1 VPQFSVP
8 CVVYRG
14 GTSRGLFFHH
24 KDLPHDQNLQKII
37 FLSGIDAYN
46 PSQIDGLGSG
56 TSHTSKVVVIAPSQE
71 PGVDVNYTFVQVGI
85 GEPVAD
91 SKGTCGNLMAAVG
104 AFAVDEGLVRV
115 PFAGTGQ
122 VVVSVFDTNI
132 RKRLRL
138 TVPVEDGKAKTGGDY
153 LMPGVV
159 RPGAK
164 YSVNILNPGGGKTGQ
179 TLPLGATY
187 PLETLAKT
195 YQATFVD
202 IVNPIIF
209 ISARSLGLEGTEPN
223 SELGLNQALLAEL
236 ENIRRAGAVAAGMA
250 ENLEAAAL
258 SQAIPKIA
266 LVSEP
271 RDYLTPS
278 NRLIKAEEVDIVAK
292 MLSMGRVHRTFT
304 GSGLY
309 ALAAALLLQGT
320 IPNRLGT
327 ANPGTQEQLIRIG
340 HAEGVVEVR
349 VSLTK
354 NGKDIA
360 SVGMDRSVRR
370 IMKGELFI
378 PGAVEMASARL

>member
-1 VPQFSVP
+1 MPQFSVP
-8 CVVYRG
+8 CAVYRG
-14 GTSRGLFFHH
+14 GTSRGLFFHQ
-24 KDLPHDQNLQKII
+24 KDLPADKRLQKQI
-37 FLSGIDAYN
+37 FMAGIDAYN

-56 TSHTSKVVVIAPSQE
+56 TSHTSKVVVIAPSRE

-91 SKGTCGNLMAAVG
+91 SKGTCGNLMAAAG
-104 AFAVDEGLVRV
+104 AFAVDEGLAPV
-115 PFAGTGQ
+115 PFAGADQ
-122 VVVSVFDTNI
+122 VEVSVFDTNI

-153 LMPGVV
+153 FMPGVA

-164 YSVNILNPGGGKTGQ
+164 YSVNILNPGGGKTGE
-179 TLPLGATY
+179 TLPLGVTY
-187 PLETLAKT
+187 PLETQAKT
-195 YQATFVD
+195 YQVSFVD

-209 ISARSLGLEGTEPN
+209 INARSLGLEGTEPN
-223 SELGLNQALLAEL
+223 SQLGLNQALLSEL
-236 ENIRRAGAVAAGMA
+236 ENIRRAGTLAVGMV
-250 ENLEAAAL
+250 ESLEAAVQ

-309 ALAAALLLQGT
+309 ALAGALLLQGT
-320 IPNRLGT
+320 IPNRVGT
-327 ANPGTQEQLIRIG
+327 AKPGSQEQLIRVG

-349 VSLTK
+349 VSLTE

-360 SVGMDRSVRR
+360 SVGMDRTVRR

-378 PGAVEMASARL
+378 PGAVELASGRL